1 MKRTVALIVAGIA
14 GALIALLA
22 VPFAPSAFA
31 QGPGAQTG
39 ANGIATFQRGG
50 GPPAGSGRMA
60 GGNTESLV
68 GMAAA
73 QLGITQAELVAQLG
87 ADGTILDAL
96 TAGGIA
102 PQDFIDAFIAARA
115 ARLDAAVAAGRIS
128 RADADARLELVR
140 SMAATRIA
148 QPFSANG
155 PQGRGTGAGTG
166 PNFVDED
173 GDGVCDHMPAGGQ
186 RRGGGGR
193 GPRP

>member
-1 MKRTVALIVAGIA
+1 MKRTFALIVAGIA

-22 VPFAPSAFA
+22 VQFAPSALA

-39 ANGIATFQRGG
+39 ANNTATVQRGR
-50 GPPAGSGRMA
+50 GPMEGQGRMA
-60 GGNTESLV
+60 GGNAESLV

-73 QLGITQAELVAQLG
+73 QLGISHAELVAQLG

-102 PQDFIDAFIAARA
+102 PQDFIDAFVASRA
-115 ARLDAAVAAGRIS
+115 ERLDAAVAAGRIS

-155 PQGRGTGAGTG
+155 PNGRGPGAGTG
-166 PNFVDED
+166 PNFVDAD

-186 RRGGGGR
+186 QRGGGR